1 MFWSILSSESFLRFG
16 SGQRLILSFW
26 AKQSIPSQCCH
37 SEGALATEESPQFCH
52 SERPFLS
59 FWAER
64 QRSEESPQETL
75 RLRLRVT
82 RKKMTKRCHS
92 FTLLRTA
99 SYSVILSEA
108 KNPLRMLSFWPWA
121 EALSL
126 CEGEAKGKNLILFR
140 VSNSEESPQETL
152 RLTPQGDI

>member
-1 MFWSILSSESFLRFG
+1 MFWTILSSLRFAQDIVWPWAEALSLCEG
-16 SGQRLILSFW
+16 EAKGKNLILFRVSN
-26 AKQSIPSQCCH
+26 
-37 SEGALATEESPQFCH
+37 
-52 SERPFLS
+52 
-59 FWAER
+59 
-64 QRSEESPQETL
+64 SEESPQETL

-82 RKKMTKRCHS
+82 RKKVTKRCHS

-126 CEGEAKGKNLILFR
+126 CEGEAKGKNLIFFSERFLGGFTPSEWRDELNTALFYR
-140 VSNSEESPQETL
+140 QF
-152 RLTPQGDI
+152 QGFHIIIDIWMLKVLF